1 MRRLA
6 AWVGLV
12 CILIALPAGGSVEAQ
27 EFQIESAYR
36 ELFWYLTC
44 SGDMCGPN
52 DEGGWIFEELG
63 EWEAAETYQKGGG
76 GGAASTNATQVST
89 VDARLLSGTL
99 TAFAQI
105 ENHGMGLPNLDPV
118 GSGYTYS
125 SFSVAFTLDAEASYR
140 FMADLETEFLD
151 FGHSPES
158 RAGVSLTGPAGAVFS
173 NELVDQSGRLIVSD
187 VITLPAGVYDL
198 SASVRVRVSDHDEPR
213 EGTFINQAAIEFSF
227 IPIPE
232 PSTLLLALLALG
244 VVGGW
249 WKWKHT
255 A

>member
-1 MRRLA
+1 MRRGLA

-63 EWEAAETYQKGGG
+63 EWGAAEPSQKGGV
-76 GGAASTNATQVST
+76 STNATQVST

-105 ENHGMGLPNLDPV
+105 ENGGLPNPEPV
-118 GSGYTYS
+118 GSGFTDSYFWVT
-125 SFSVAFTLDAEASYR
+125 FTLDAEASYR

-187 VITLPAGVYDL
+187 VITLPAGFYDL
-198 SASVRVRVSDHDEPR
+198 SASVRVNISDYDEPR
-213 EGTFINQAAIEFSF
+213 DGTFSNQAAIEFSF
-227 IPIPE
+227 IPVPE
-232 PSTLLLALLALG
+232 PSTLLLTLIALG
-244 VVGGW
+244 LVGGW
-249 WKWKHT
+249 RKW
-255 A
+255 AA